1 MDSNTRRQFLRAGGL
16 CGLGATLSGC
26 LRLANTEESTEQST
40 TAADATA
47 TPGETTQPDD
57 TETPM
62 ATEERT
68 ETETYPTSLTE
79 QWRQFFEPVGPPL
92 VTDER
97 VFVPTRDQGVTA
109 VTVDGE
115 IDWQT
120 VVAVGYVPWHRP
132 ALHGGDLYLSAF
144 EDNVGLFRLDAETGT
159 VADSRSVGPSGGS
172 VAATDDGLVVG
183 TDHNEGSDYEE
194 QLFGFDPS
202 DLGQFWSKTARS
214 TYRGGTGYEGT
225 AFVGFGN
232 KLEARNPS
240 TGSVQWSVDH
250 YALESPIVH
259 DGAVYLVT
267 EDGGTRILARYDPTT
282 GETTWTHESG
292 TDDTIY
298 VRASSPAFA
307 EGAAYLASE
316 GALYAIDAATG
327 ERQWSSEIGGPVGES
342 PAVVG
347 GIVWVVP
354 TTDEGRNRELLGFD
368 AGDGTKMYHDTLLAE
383 TVRPLAFGDALVVQL
398 ENQLAAFAVDRA

>member
-1 MDSNTRRQFLRAGGL
+1 MDDDTRRRFLRASAL
-16 CGLGATLSGC
+16 GLGAALSGC
-26 LRLANTEESTEQST
+26 LRLAGTEEEIEQTAVNAATDTETQPPD
-40 TAADATA
+40 DATRA
-47 TPGETTQPDD
+47 SD
-57 TETPM
+57 TETPE
-62 ATEERT
+62 AGT
-68 ETETYPTSLTE
+68 ETATPFPISLTE

-92 VTDER
+92 VTDGR
-97 VFVPTRDQGVTA
+97 VIVPTRDQGVTA
-109 VTVDGE
+109 VTDDGE
-115 IDWQT
+115 INWQT
-120 VVAVGYVPWHRP
+120 VVASGYVPWHRP
-132 ALHGGDLYLSAF
+132 TLHDGDLYLSAF